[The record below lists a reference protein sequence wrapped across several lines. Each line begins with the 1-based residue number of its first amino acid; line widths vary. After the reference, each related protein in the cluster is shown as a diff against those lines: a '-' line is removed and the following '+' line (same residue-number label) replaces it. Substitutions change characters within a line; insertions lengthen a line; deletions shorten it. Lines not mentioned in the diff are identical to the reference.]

1 MALIVTGI
9 PFGGGRGAGCK
20 DKVQI
25 ADMEYDYAVCGRPSR
40 AVSLNEVPHMLYF
53 TTSCFHILRISY
65 PFQLHSSVII
75 PTELSQLCG
84 SGSAGAGASATTDGE
99 DDSADANPNG
109 QSTLINDDIFHEQ
122 CQSMFPLLR
131 SSCSVSS
138 FSSTAPE
145 DGTMMTA

>member
-1 MALIVTGI
+1 M
-9 PFGGGRGAGCK
+9 
-20 DKVQI
+20 
-25 ADMEYDYAVCGRPSR
+25 
-40 AVSLNEVPHMLYF
+40 SLNEVPH
-53 TTSCFHILRISY
+53 TSCFHILRNSY
-65 PFQLHSSVII
+65 PFQLHSSFII